1 MLTIIIDVLA
11 LKDQNIIPPL
21 LTFLHAQNV
30 LQDSQTKMI
39 MSSPH
44 GSSWLTLE
52 TQEYS
57 DIYPPFD
64 RINQLLIKGIK
75 NLSQGSHNPIS
86 SALSLALCGLQN
98 QDDPRILMISYQNDL
113 PSEYIPVM
121 NCIFAAQKSNISID
135 VLRYSKENSLFLSQA
150 SFLTQGYYYQ
160 TTYQKELIQVL
171 FTIFIVPKKLRSDLI
186 LPNQEV
192 TDLRPL
198 CFCHKKTMEMGHVC
212 TICLSI
218 YCGKVDFCRSCGTKF
233 KE

>member
-1 MLTIIIDVLA
+1 MVTVIIDLLA
-11 LKDQNIIPPL
+11 LRDQSIIPPI

-30 LQDSQTKMI
+30 LQDSQTRMI
-39 MSSPH
+39 ISSPQ

-64 RINQLLIKGIK
+64 RINQLLIKGIE
-75 NLSQGSHNPIS
+75 NMSHGSHSPIA

-98 QDDPRILMISYQNDL
+98 QDDPRILIVSYQSDM

-135 VLRYSKENSLFLSQA
+135 VLRYSTENSLFLSQA
-150 SFLTQGYYYQ
+150 SFLTNGYYYQ
-160 TTYQKELIQVL
+160 TTLQKELIQVL
-171 FTIFIVPKKLRSDLI
+171 FTIFIVPKNLRSDLI
-186 LPNQEV
+186 LPEQQV

-198 CFCHKKTMEMGHVC
+198 CFCHKNTLEMGHVC

-218 YCGKVDFCRSCGTKF
+218 YCGRVDVCSSCGTTF
-233 KE
+233 